1 MVSHRSLSRALP
13 VGLALV
19 ALVALTGTVVAQ
31 QPRPPEVP
39 TFSPVISFVVSLVV
53 NLLLGGLIL
62 AVAPDFVEQNVARVR
77 EDVVASFGWGLVTF
91 IVLVLA
97 SILIITLIVTIPA
110 LIVLGIVGGAIGS
123 VTVGL
128 LLAGRSGDPSLWVG
142 LLVGAALLA
151 LIGQIPL
158 VGGLINFL
166 VVWTGAG
173 AVVRGYN
180 ASRKEQGKRAI

>member
-39 TFSPVISFVVSLVV
+39 TVSPIIGFVVSLAV
-53 NLLLGGLIL
+53 NLVIGGIVL
-62 AVAPDFVEQNVARVR
+62 AIAPDFVRRNVERIR
-77 EDVVASFGWGLVTF
+77 EDAVASFGWGLVSF

-97 SILIITLIVTIPA
+97 SILIITLIVTIPL
-110 LIVLGIVGGAIGS
+110 LIVLGIVGGAVGS
-123 VTVGL
+123 VAIGL
-128 LLAGRSGDPSLWVG
+128 VLAGRSGDPSLWVA
-142 LLVGAALLA
+142 LAVGAVLLA
-151 LIGQIPL
+151 LLGQIPF
-158 VGGLINFL
+158 VGGLVSF
-166 VVWTGAG
+166 VVAWTGAG
-173 AVVRGYN
+173 AVLRGYN